1 MANAVQHTPDGTLI
15 TVGITVSTGDSDSA
29 QVVVL
34 TVADEGPGM
43 TQQDAEHIF
52 ERFYRTDQ
60 SRSRDDGGSGLGL
73 SIVAALVAG
82 HGGRISVQTAPGSG
96 ARFRIE
102 LPLAD
107 APVVSATN

>member
-1 MANAVQHTPDGTLI
+1 M
-15 TVGITVSTGDSDSA
+15 
-29 QVVVL
+29 VVL

-43 TQQDAEHIF
+43 TEQDAEHVF

-60 SRSRDDGGSGLGL
+60 SRNRDDGGSGLGL

-82 HGGRISVQTAPGSG
+82 HDGRITVQTAPGAG

-107 APVVSATN
+107 APAVSVTD